1 MIYSNHQE
9 VFFFGSRSFLNN
21 IDKLGKYEKDGSIN
35 AYRGVEDGL
44 SIIIRLGSPVE
55 IQKARDLTIKK
66 LEEMKT
72 ERVNYETSEDR
83 SALSYLDNDRR
94 IKDISLLEVFLI
106 RMKNVEN
113 NVVI

>member
-1 MIYSNHQE
+1 
-9 VFFFGSRSFLNN
+9 
-21 IDKLGKYEKDGSIN
+21 
-35 AYRGVEDGL
+35 
-44 SIIIRLGSPVE
+44 
-55 IQKARDLTIKK
+55 
-66 LEEMKT
+66 MKT